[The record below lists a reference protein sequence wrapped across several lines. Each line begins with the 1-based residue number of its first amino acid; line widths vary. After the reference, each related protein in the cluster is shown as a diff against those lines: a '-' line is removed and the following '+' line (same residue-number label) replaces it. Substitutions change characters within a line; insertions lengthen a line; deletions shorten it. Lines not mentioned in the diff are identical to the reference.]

1 MSEKTNEG
9 SQSVEVNQPDQ
20 PKPLNQIKN
29 NKKILRSFS
38 ITEKIIF
45 YVFLTIF
52 ILSGL
57 TILSIFNRSLTVVK
71 PTYSGTYTEGIVGYA
86 RFINPL
92 LSYTDADKDLTS
104 LIYASLLKASPDG
117 HLIPELADSYTIS
130 DDGLTYDFKLK
141 NNLTFHDGSPLTTD
155 DIEFTIQKAMDN
167 QINSPKALNW
177 SGVQIQKIS
186 ATEIKFI
193 LKKPYAPFIENM
205 TIGILPKHIWANIQD
220 EVFDVSAFNRE
231 PIGSGPYKIKSSS
244 RDSSGLY
251 QSYTLEAFS
260 NYADKMPIIKNFVV
274 KFYKNEDDA
283 INAFNSKNIDGL
295 GGITPATAIKANIK
309 NISTNTD
316 QVVKSTLP
324 RLFAVFFNQSQAP
337 VLLNKEVRQAL
348 SVAVDRNTLINDVF
362 KGFATQATGPIPYN
376 QQTDTE
382 KITDVANTNAT
393 STDNIE
399 SAKKILTDAGWKM
412 NDQNIMVKTTKTGKT
427 SNTQTLT
434 FSLST
439 SNIPELKKTA
449 EELRDAWAKIGAKVD
464 IEIFDPADLNQKII
478 RPRKYS
484 ALLFGN
490 IIDRDLDLY
499 PFWHSSQRNDPGLN
513 LALYANLK
521 VDKLLDTARGST
533 DDSIRLDAYNSI
545 ETEINKDIPAIFL
558 YSPDYIYLTS
568 GRAKNIKIV
577 SINHPAERFAN
588 VNEWYTDTE
597 NIWKFLVKKEKPDAT
612 GTIEGV
618 TDTTRVTN
626 TEN

>member
-1 MSEKTNEG
+1 MSEIKKEVP
-9 SQSVEVNQPDQ
+9 QSIEVNQSDQ
-20 PKPLNQIKN
+20 PNPLNRIEKY
-29 NKKILRSFS
+29 KKIIKSFS

-45 YVFLTIF
+45 YVFLCIF

-57 TILSIFNRSLTVVK
+57 TILSVFNRNITVVK
-71 PTYSGTYTEGIVGYA
+71 PVYGGTYTEGIVGYA

-104 LIYASLLKASPDG
+104 LIYSGLLKASSNG
-117 HLIPELADSYTIS
+117 HLIPEMADSYTIS

-155 DIEFTIQKAMDN
+155 DVEFTIQKAIDP

-186 ATEIKFI
+186 PTEIKFV

-205 TIGILPKHIWANIQD
+205 TIGILPKHIWANIQN
-220 EVFDVSAFNRE
+220 EVFDVSTFNRE

-260 NYADKMPIIKNFVV
+260 NYANKMSTIKDLVV

-283 INAFNSKNIDGL
+283 INAFNNKSIDGL

-309 NISTNTD
+309 NVSTNTD

-337 VLLNKEVRQAL
+337 VLLNKEVRLAL
-348 SVAVDRNTLINDVF
+348 NSAINRNTLIDDVF
-362 KGFATQATGPIPYN
+362 NGFATPAVGPIPFS
-376 QQTDTE
+376 QQTDLE
-382 KITDVANTNAT
+382 KTADEASTNAT

-399 SAKKILTDAGWKM
+399 KAKKILTDAGWKM
-412 NDQNIMVKTTKTGKT
+412 NDQNIMVKTTKSGKT
-427 SNTQTLT
+427 SSTQTLT

-449 EELRDAWAKIGAKVD
+449 EELRDTWAKIGAKVD

-521 VDKLLDTARGST
+521 VDKLLDTARSST
-533 DDSIRLDAYNSI
+533 DDSARLDAYTSI
-545 ETEINKDIPAIFL
+545 EAEINKDIPAVFL

-568 GRAKNIKIV
+568 GRAKNIKV
-577 SINHPAERFAN
+577 ENINHPAERFAN
-588 VNEWYTDTE
+588 VNEWYIDTE
-597 NIWKFLVKKEKPDAT
+597 NIWKFLVKKET
-612 GTIEGV
+612 
-618 TDTTRVTN
+618 TN
-626 TEN
+626 TNTKE